1 MCCSS
6 LERSYVLSHGSG
18 MYCPL
23 SSFLLHTR
31 DLSGGCGSPEILS
44 PGHRC
49 KGPATWLPSSS
60 SSRVKRHRFEHPH
73 SKWPLLPRSSPGQ
86 GRECVC
92 VEQTPECI
100 TRETE
105 NQRLRDRKTGRG
117 RQTARE
123 QKPDTQKGQGT
134 THTKKETKKERW
146 SSQKR
151 KTEKKDRE
159 MRPEHVPI

>member
-60 SSRVKRHRFEHPH
+60 SSRVKSYRFEHPH

-86 GRECVC
+86 GRVC
-92 VEQTPECI
+92 VWSRRLSASPERQR
-100 TRETE
+100 TRGSETKRQGRETNSKRAE
-105 NQRLRDRKTGRG
+105 
-117 RQTARE
+117 ARHTE
-123 QKPDTQKGQGT
+123 GSGDNTDQKGN
-134 THTKKETKKERW
+134 KKGEVEL
-146 SSQKR
+146 
-151 KTEKKDRE
+151 TEKKTENEDQE